1 MLFLCGGCRD
11 IVTSIG
17 LSRLPHD
24 HLPRETHEEKIR
36 EGGNRVAGAVGGAR
50 RVTHA
55 VRRKCKARRTGLQR
69 EGVFFQTISPCPE
82 GVPLGSYDPQPSTLF
97 IGAAI
102 SVNFESK

>member
-55 VRRKCKARRTGLQR
+55 VSVRHAVRVCRGKAC
-69 EGVFFQTISPCPE
+69 FFKRFHHALKGSP
-82 GVPLGSYDPQPSTLF
+82 
-97 IGAAI
+97 
-102 SVNFESK
+102 SVVMIHSRPHCLSERPFQ